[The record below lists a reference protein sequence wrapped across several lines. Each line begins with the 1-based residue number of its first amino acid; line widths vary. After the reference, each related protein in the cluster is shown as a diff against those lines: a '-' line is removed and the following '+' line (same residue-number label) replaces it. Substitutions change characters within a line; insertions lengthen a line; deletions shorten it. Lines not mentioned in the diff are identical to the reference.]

1 MTKDSPTIQRRRS
14 RSGVSV
20 GETRRHRSW
29 SRRSS
34 ALGHQWHWAV
44 AGLSDRVS
52 AEHPAIEAGVRGLV
66 SDGSSPESRSLDPG
80 ASDLLGPT
88 AGHDRAPTSL
98 LDANASVV
106 FDRAK
111 GRTARRLVTL
121 WLPGQLADGRA
132 GSYRERPPPLTD
144 VLASAVAEAHVDC
157 VGRGGVA
164 GHNVLK

>member
-1 MTKDSPTIQRRRS
+1 MRIVAPGRS
-14 RSGVSV
+14 RLGGTASAAAPPVVRTGAA
-20 GETRRHRSW
+20 RRPVRPW
-29 SRRSS
+29 R
-34 ALGHQWHWAV
+34 
-44 AGLSDRVS
+44 
-52 AEHPAIEAGVRGLV
+52 HPAIEAGVRGLV

-111 GRTARRLVTL
+111 GRTARQLVTL